1 MRTGIVLYFYSLSDL
16 MQIIWNKSIDSLDL
30 FGIIR
35 LMVVGAK

>member
-1 MRTGIVLYFYSLSDL
+1 MRTGIVLYFYSDL
-16 MQIIWNKSIDSLDL
+16 MQIIIWNKSIDSLDL